1 MEATYFL
8 LLMNLH
14 QEADR
19 RELDGRDMHYRL
31 GNEKNRKNVA
41 KKLQKRKYIRDPNV
55 HMRIVLK

>member
-1 MEATYFL
+1 
-8 LLMNLH
+8 MNLR